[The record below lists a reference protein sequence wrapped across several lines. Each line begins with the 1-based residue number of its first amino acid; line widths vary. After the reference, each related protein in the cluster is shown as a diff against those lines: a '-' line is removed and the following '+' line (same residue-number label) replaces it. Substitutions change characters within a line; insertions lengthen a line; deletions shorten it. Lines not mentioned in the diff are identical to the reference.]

1 MSIQDFF
8 QPDTRKKVADAV
20 KDVESQTA
28 AEIVVAVR
36 ARSGSYRHT
45 DHVVGALCAFA
56 TLLVLLFH
64 PIAFA
69 VEWMPANVLLAFVLG
84 ELASI
89 TLPGLRRA
97 LTSRKVM
104 NDNVRLFARSAFIE
118 MGISQTRGRT
128 GVLVYVSFLER
139 RVDVIPDSG
148 VHVAE
153 MMKAGTGWGKALT
166 ALDDSL
172 SGSPNLDAF
181 LAGVRLLAAP
191 LAAALPVQPD
201 DINELPDEPAFE

>member
-1 MSIQDFF
+1 VSIRDFF
-8 QPDTRKKVADAV
+8 QPDTKKKVADAV
-20 KDVESQTA
+20 KEVELQTA
-28 AEIVVAVR
+28 AEIVVAVH

-45 DHVVGALCAFA
+45 DHVVGALLAFA

-64 PIAFA
+64 PLEFA
-69 VEWMPANVLLAFVLG
+69 VEWMPANVLLAFVVG
-84 ELASI
+84 ELISVGI
-89 TLPGLRRA
+89 PGLRRA
-97 LTSRKVM
+97 LTSQKVM

-128 GVLVYVSFLER
+128 GVLVYVSFFER
-139 RVDVIPDSG
+139 RVDVIADSG

-153 MMKAGTGWGKALT
+153 MIKAGSGWGKALT

-172 SGSPNLDAF
+172 SGTPDLEAF

-191 LAAALPVQPD
+191 LAEALPVQPD